1 MQIHVDVED
10 EEAKEGEYI
19 AFETQPDE
27 EGENKENIQ
36 MQDEEN
42 DNLDT
47 DAQMQQKNDDVG
59 DEDKPAEVD
68 DYLDILNEIESEN
81 KKMEQEKL
89 L

>member
-1 MQIHVDVED
+1 
-10 EEAKEGEYI
+10 
-19 AFETQPDE
+19 
-27 EGENKENIQ
+27 

>member
-1 MQIHVDVED
+1 
-10 EEAKEGEYI
+10 
-19 AFETQPDE
+19 
-27 EGENKENIQ
+27 

-81 KKMEQEKL
+81 KKME
-89 L
+89 